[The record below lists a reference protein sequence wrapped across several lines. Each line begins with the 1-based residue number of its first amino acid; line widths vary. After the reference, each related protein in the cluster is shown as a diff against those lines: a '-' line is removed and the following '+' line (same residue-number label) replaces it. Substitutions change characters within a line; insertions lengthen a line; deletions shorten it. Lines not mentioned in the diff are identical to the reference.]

1 MKYFNLPDLGEG
13 LPEAEIVEWHVQP
26 GDQVD
31 VDQLLVSVETAKAVV
46 EVPSPVAG
54 TILALF
60 GKAGDVINT
69 GEPLVEFAQG
79 DAANAKP
86 AAPAESD
93 VPSSSASASTSAS
106 PTEKAERSDEG
117 TVVGK
122 LETAAKTSASDP
134 FIIGAAPSSRDAR
147 HGLATPAIRALAQRL
162 EVDLETVTGSGP
174 QGHITAQ
181 DLERAHTDKS
191 RHGEPEMLRGVRR
204 TMAKI
209 MSLSHAE
216 VVPVTIVDDVDIEHW
231 PANIDIT
238 IVLVRAIAQ
247 AARKEPAMN
256 GWFYGDTL
264 SRRLRQQVDI
274 GIAVDTEEG
283 LFVPVLRNVGERAP
297 EDLRAGLN
305 ALREDVLN
313 RSIPPAEMQ
322 GATITLS
329 NYGTIAGRY
338 ANPIVVPPQIAIVGA
353 GAIRKEVVAND
364 GGIAV
369 HRVLPLSLTFDHRA
383 ATGGE
388 AARFL
393 KALMA
398 ALSSDQQDKN

>member
-1 MKYFNLPDLGEG
+1 MKYFHLPDLGEG

-26 GDQVD
+26 GDEVHE
-31 VDQLLVSVETAKAVV
+31 DQLLVSVETAKAVV
-46 EVPSPVAG
+46 EVPSPVSG
-54 TILALF
+54 RVVALF
-60 GKAGDVINT
+60 GQPGDVLHT
-69 GEPLVEFAQG
+69 GEPLVEYSLA
-79 DAANAKP
+79 DSE
-86 AAPAESD
+86 ES
-93 VPSSSASASTSAS
+93 PPRSTPAS
-106 PTEKAERSDEG
+106 PTSSKESVTDESSTDKPTKAADSG

-134 FIIGAAPSSRDAR
+134 FIIGAATSSRNAR

-162 EVDLETVTGSGP
+162 EVDLNTIAGSGP
-174 QGHITAQ
+174 QGHINAQ
-181 DLERAHTDKS
+181 DVERAHTEKS

-204 TMAKI
+204 TMAKV
-209 MSLSHAE
+209 MATSHAE

-231 PANIDIT
+231 PAQFDIT
-238 IVLVRAIAQ
+238 IQLVRAIAT
-247 AARKEPAMN
+247 ACRKEPAMN

-283 LFVPVLRNVGERAP
+283 LFVPVLRNVSERSP

-353 GAIRKEVVAND
+353 GSLRKEVVAHE

-369 HRVLPLSLTFDHRA
+369 HRILPLSLTFDHRA

-393 KALMA
+393 KALMQ
-398 ALSSDQQDKN
+398 ALASRN